1 MNGQYWIPLGIRI
14 IFNYLVSVL
23 KFCTRRLPVKRTTTF
38 AATGATSLQ
47 HRPNLPVQ
55 TTIFAT
61 GADIAVDDVQML
73 LFIEYPE
80 SKLLDQVIFSHIYVN
95 FQRPVEGPIC
105 KEPFTILHFG

>member
-23 KFCTRRLPVKRTTTF
+23 KFCTRQLPVKRTTTF

-47 HRPNLPVQ
+47 ALYLPVQ

-61 GADIAVDDVQML
+61 GADIAVNDL
-73 LFIEYPE
+73 
-80 SKLLDQVIFSHIYVN
+80 
-95 FQRPVEGPIC
+95 
-105 KEPFTILHFG
+105 

>member
-47 HRPNLPVQ
+47 ALYLPVQ

-61 GADIAVDDVQML
+61 GADIAVDDVQLL

-80 SKLLDQVIFSHIYVN
+80 SKLLDQVIFS
-95 FQRPVEGPIC
+95 E
-105 KEPFTILHFG
+105 